1 LYSLSF
7 APNPKFLRL
16 FPDQAEILS
25 YLENVA
31 GDFDVLPHIRYNA
44 SWESARWQ
52 DDTKTW
58 LLKLRMGKAGMV
70 IEHECKVLIS
80 AVGRLVNPNPFE
92 ILGQDKF
99 EGQIVHSA
107 QWRCDIV
114 LKDKEVVVIG
124 NGCKFVL
131 LSI

>member
-1 LYSLSF
+1 
-7 APNPKFLRL
+7 
-16 FPDQAEILS
+16 
-25 YLENVA
+25 
-31 GDFDVLPHIRYNA
+31 
-44 SWESARWQ
+44 
-52 DDTKTW
+52 
-58 LLKLRMGKAGMV
+58 V

-80 AVGRLVNPNPFE
+80 AVGRLVNPNPLG

-107 QWRCDIV
+107 QWRHDIV

-131 LSI
+131 LSV